1 MKKQPIE
8 KDTIIKRV
16 NGIQAEIVELE
27 ELGKQS
33 IEKFSSGDGYKLA
46 EYHLH
51 HALEGVFHIGS
62 HILSRLPGGQAT
74 EYAESAR
81 KLGEFA
87 IIDKDFANTTL
98 VKMAKYRN
106 RIVHFYAE
114 ITPAE
119 MHDILKTK
127 ILNLIAVSQYIS
139 QILHYQCISKYVS
152 SSKNKLPP

>member
-16 NGIQAEIVELE
+16 NGIQAEIVELQ

-114 ITPAE
+114 ITPREYYAIIK
-119 MHDILKTK
+119 D
-127 ILNLIAVSQYIS
+127 NLGDFDMFLAAIKKV
-139 QILHYQCISKYVS
+139 LEHPEEFGLEVE
-152 SSKNKLPP
+152 

>member
-1 MKKQPIE
+1 MDINLLNI
-8 KDTIIKRV
+8 TFTTR
-16 NGIQAEIVELE
+16 L
-27 ELGKQS
+27 
-33 IEKFSSGDGYKLA
+33 
-46 EYHLH
+46 
-51 HALEGVFHIGS
+51 FHIGS

-114 ITPAE
+114 ITPREYYAIIK
-119 MHDILKTK
+119 D
-127 ILNLIAVSQYIS
+127 NLGDFDMFLAAIKKV
-139 QILHYQCISKYVS
+139 LEHPEEFGLEVE
-152 SSKNKLPP
+152 